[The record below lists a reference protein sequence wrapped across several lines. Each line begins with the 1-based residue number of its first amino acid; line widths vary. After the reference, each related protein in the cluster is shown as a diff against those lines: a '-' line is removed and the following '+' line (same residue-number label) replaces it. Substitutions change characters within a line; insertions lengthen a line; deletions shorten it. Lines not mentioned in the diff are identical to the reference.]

1 MSDNFFLHS
10 EISSEPPRGRFK
22 RRYLIL
28 GIFVLAVI
36 FSYVSLITP
45 PVNFPP
51 NKIISIAPGS
61 TLSDITHNLKDENII
76 RSSAAFEFFV
86 VFFGGEKKISP
97 GDYYFENKV
106 PVIVVAEMI
115 ATGNHNIT
123 KIKITLPEGL
133 TRSDMSKVIAP
144 KVAGFSSD
152 MFLKETEKDE
162 GFLFPDT
169 YFFFPSATTEDV
181 ATTLRDNFIK
191 KTKEFGD
198 PTSGD
203 FKRLITLASIV
214 EKEASGDNDRAVIAG
229 ILSNR
234 LAKGMALQADATLSY
249 ITGKDSSQLTISD
262 LHIDS
267 PYNTYIHKGLPP
279 GPISNPGILA
289 IEAAAHP
296 ATTPYLFYLH
306 DKDGMIHYARTYAEH
321 QANIKQYLR

>member
-1 MSDNFFLHS
+1 MADNFFIHS
-10 EISSEPPRGRFK
+10 EIGTVSPRKRFK
-22 RRYLIL
+22 RRYPIL
-28 GIFVLAVI
+28 GIFLLGII
-36 FSYVSLITP
+36 FLYIFLITP
-45 PVNFPP
+45 PANFPL
-51 NKIISIAPGS
+51 KKTISVVQGS
-61 TLSDITHNLKDENII
+61 TLTAITHELKNEGII
-76 RSSAAFEFFV
+76 RSPAAFEFFV
-86 VFFGGEKKISP
+86 VFFGGEKKILP
-97 GDYYFENKV
+97 GDYYFENKI
-106 PVIVVAEMI
+106 PVFYVAEMI

-133 TRSDMSKVIAP
+133 TRAEMSKVIAP

-152 MFLKETEKDE
+152 IFMKETEKDE

-169 YFFFPSATTEDV
+169 YFFFPSATTDDV
-181 ATTLRDNFIK
+181 INALRDNFTK

-198 PTSGD
+198 PASSD
-203 FKRLITLASIV
+203 FKHIITLASIV
-214 EKEASGDNDRAVIAG
+214 EKEASGDNDRAIIAG

-234 LAKGMALQADATLSY
+234 LLKGMPLQADATLSY
-249 ITGKDSSQLTISD
+249 ITGKESSELTISD

-279 GPISNPGILA
+279 GPISNPGLLS